1 MRTPRSRRRARC
13 LRRTSSVART
23 RSTCARSSCSPTRTR
38 SWATGGRSC
47 RTGAAWGL
55 TLTNPNPN
63 PNPNPNTNPNPTGVS
78 CVRTTRPLWARST
91 PSRSPPRGGT
101 RRASQTRG
109 YPNPNPN
116 PNLNPN
122 PNPNSNPNL
131 SPNPNPNPNPN
142 PSPGTRRSW
151 QTAASTSARGRRS
164 RKPSRRMLTRAPAV
178 RLRSWSGPA
187 SHLGSQRGLPA
198 VHGAIGLW
206 NACSGLP

>member
-1 MRTPRSRRRARC
+1 MQR
-13 LRRTSSVART
+13 
-23 RSTCARSSCSPTRTR
+23 
-38 SWATGGRSC
+38 
-47 RTGAAWGL
+47 WGL

-63 PNPNPNTNPNPTGVS
+63 PNRNTNPNPTGVS

-116 PNLNPN
+116 LNPN

-142 PSPGTRRSW
+142 PSSGTRRSW

-164 RKPSRRMLTRAPAV
+164 RKPSRRMLTRAPAESAPPLLE
-178 RLRSWSGPA
+178 RHLERACFPPGQPARPPSGPW
-187 SHLGSQRGLPA
+187 SYRSVKRLLGAALDSTPPRTTGNL
-198 VHGAIGLW
+198 V
-206 NACSGLP
+206 